1 MKKINL
7 HLLSMRSLLAFHV
20 AAQEQSFTRA
30 ASVLKLGQSAISH
43 SVRQLETVLAVKL
56 FEREAQGVRLT
67 AIGER
72 LAKRLHLG
80 FAEIQAGLEEAQQSE
95 PSAIVTLLVSTSL
108 ASHWL
113 MPRVARFKQAF
124 PEVQLRVITQD
135 AYQDI
140 AKLEFDLCIPVGGV
154 SDEHYQC
161 WKFVD
166 EVLYPVCSPSW
177 LERHQPLMEP
187 RDLLAK
193 PLIHLEEH
201 YTPRFNWPKY
211 FQHYGIAFNA
221 KHKDVSF
228 NDYSIVVQAAIEG
241 QGVVLGWH
249 HIVQPLIEQGKLV
262 APLSQRIQTST
273 PFYVIAHEDKTL
285 STETQALLDW
295 LLLEMQ
301 QTVGGK

>member
-1 MKKINL
+1 
-7 HLLSMRSLLAFHV
+7 MRSLLAFHI

-30 ASVLKLGQSAISH
+30 AVVLRLGQSAVSH
-43 SVRQLETVLAVKL
+43 SVRQLETVLSVKL
-56 FEREAQGVRLT
+56 FEREVQGVRLT
-67 AIGER
+67 AIGQR
-72 LAKRLHLG
+72 LAKRMQLG
-80 FAEIQAGLEEAQQSE
+80 FAEIQAGLEDAISSQQIS
-95 PSAIVTLLVSTSL
+95 VLTLLVSTSL

-113 MPRVARFKQAF
+113 MPRIARFKQAY

-154 SDEHYQC
+154 PEGAYQS

-166 EVLYPVCSPSW
+166 EVLFPVCSPAW
-177 LERHQPLMEP
+177 LAEQEPLNQPS
-187 RDLLAK
+187 DLLTR

-201 YTPRFNWPKY
+201 YRPRFNWPQY
-211 FQHYGIAFNA
+211 FQHYGLQLNA
-221 KHKDVSF
+221 TRKDVSF

-241 QGVVLGWH
+241 QGIVLGWH

-262 APLSQRIQTST
+262 APLKERIQTPA
-273 PFYVIAHEDKTL
+273 PFYVIAREDKLL
-285 STETQALLDW
+285 STEAKALLEW

-301 QTVGGK
+301 QTVSNVKASDAR

>member
-1 MKKINL
+1 
-7 HLLSMRSLLAFHV
+7 MRSLLAFHI

-30 ASVLKLGQSAISH
+30 AVVLRLGQSAVSH
-43 SVRQLETVLAVKL
+43 SVRQLETVLSVKL
-56 FEREAQGVRLT
+56 FEREVQGVRLT
-67 AIGER
+67 AIGQR
-72 LAKRLHLG
+72 LAKRMQLG
-80 FAEIQAGLEEAQQSE
+80 FAEIQAGLEDAISSQQIS
-95 PSAIVTLLVSTSL
+95 VLTLLVSTSL

-113 MPRVARFKQAF
+113 MPRIARFKQAY

-154 SDEHYQC
+154 PEGAYQS

-166 EVLYPVCSPSW
+166 EVLFPVCSPAW
-177 LERHQPLMEP
+177 LAEQEPLNQPS
-187 RDLLAK
+187 DLLTR

-201 YTPRFNWPKY
+201 YRHRFNWPQY
-211 FQHYGIAFNA
+211 FQYYGLQLNA
-221 KHKDVSF
+221 TRKDVSF

-241 QGVVLGWH
+241 QGIVLGWH

-262 APLSQRIQTST
+262 APLKERIQTPA
-273 PFYVIAHEDKTL
+273 PFYVIAREDKPL
-285 STETQALLDW
+285 STEAKALLEW

-301 QTVGGK
+301 QTISNVKASDAR

>member
-1 MKKINL
+1 
-7 HLLSMRSLLAFHV
+7 MRSLLAFHV

-43 SVRQLETVLAVKL
+43 SVRQLETILAVKL

-67 AIGER
+67 SVGER
-72 LAKRLHLG
+72 LAKRMQLG
-80 FAEIQAGLEEAQQSE
+80 FAEIQAGLEEASWREQV
-95 PSAIVTLLVSTSL
+95 AVVTILVSTSL

-113 MPRVARFKQAF
+113 MPRIARFKQAY
-124 PEVQLRVITQD
+124 PEVQLRIITQD

-154 SDEHYQC
+154 PEGNYQS

-166 EVLYPVCSPSW
+166 EVLFPVCSPAW
-177 LERHQPLMEP
+177 LAQQEAIQQPS
-187 RDLLAK
+187 DLLTK

-201 YTPRFNWPKY
+201 YIPRFNWPQY
-211 FQHYGIAFNA
+211 FQHYGLQLNA
-221 KHKDVSF
+221 TRKDVSF

-241 QGVVLGWH
+241 QGIVLGWH

-262 APLSQRIQTST
+262 APLGERILTPE
-273 PFYVIAHEDKTL
+273 PFYVIAREDKPL
-285 STETQALLDW
+285 STEVRALLEW
-295 LLLEMQ
+295 LLVEMQ
-301 QTVGGK
+301 ETVAEK

>member
-1 MKKINL
+1 
-7 HLLSMRSLLAFHV
+7 MRSLLAFHV

-67 AIGER
+67 SVGER
-72 LAKRLHLG
+72 LAKRMQLG
-80 FAEIQAGLEEAQQSE
+80 FAEIQAGLEEASWREQ
-95 PSAIVTLLVSTSL
+95 AAVVTILVSTSL

-113 MPRVARFKQAF
+113 MPRIARFKQAY
-124 PEVQLRVITQD
+124 PEVQLRIITQD

-154 SDEHYQC
+154 PEGNYQS

-166 EVLYPVCSPSW
+166 EVLFPVCSPAW
-177 LERHQPLMEP
+177 LAQQEAIQQPS
-187 RDLLAK
+187 DLLTK

-201 YTPRFNWPKY
+201 YIPRFNWPQY
-211 FQHYGIAFNA
+211 FQHYGLQLNA
-221 KHKDVSF
+221 TRKDVSF

-241 QGVVLGWH
+241 QGIVLGWH

-262 APLSQRIQTST
+262 APLGERILTPE
-273 PFYVIAHEDKTL
+273 PFYVIAREDKPL
-285 STETQALLDW
+285 STEVRALLEW
-295 LLLEMQ
+295 LLVEMQ
-301 QTVGGK
+301 ETVAEK

>member
-1 MKKINL
+1 
-7 HLLSMRSLLAFHV
+7 MRSLLAFHV
-20 AAQEQSFTRA
+20 AANEQSFTRA
-30 ASVLKLGQSAISH
+30 AAILKLGQSAISH

-67 AIGER
+67 ATGEKLAQR
-72 LAKRLHLG
+72 LQAG
-80 FAEIQAGLEEAQQSE
+80 FDEIQLGLEEAISSQAS
-95 PSAIVTLLVSTSL
+95 SVVTLLVSTSL

-113 MPRVARFKQAF
+113 MPRIARFKQTY
-124 PEVQLRVITQD
+124 PEVQLRIITQD

-140 AKLEFDLCIPVGGV
+140 AKLEFDLCIPVGCVPEGA
-154 SDEHYQC
+154 YQS

-166 EVLYPVCSPSW
+166 EVLFPVCSPKW
-177 LERHQPLMEP
+177 LAAQVPLQQLS
-187 RDLLAK
+187 DLLTR

-201 YTPRFNWPKY
+201 YSPARFNWPQY
-211 FQHYGIAFNA
+211 FQHYGLQLNDTR
-221 KHKDVSF
+221 KDVSF

-262 APLSQRIQTST
+262 APLSERIQTPA
-273 PFYVIAHEDKTL
+273 PFYVIAREEKPL
-285 STETQALLDW
+285 STESKALLEW

-301 QTVGGK
+301 QTVSKK

>member
-1 MKKINL
+1 MKKINV
-7 HLLSMRSLLAFHV
+7 HLLSMRSLLAFHI

-30 ASVLKLGQSAISH
+30 AAVLRLGQSAVSH
-43 SVRQLETVLAVKL
+43 SVRQLETVLGVKL

-67 AIGER
+67 AIGQR
-72 LAKRLHLG
+72 LAKRMQLG
-80 FAEIQAGLEEAQQSE
+80 FGEIQAGLEEAISSQQASVLT
-95 PSAIVTLLVSTSL
+95 ILVSTSL

-113 MPRVARFKQAF
+113 MPRIARFKQAY
-124 PEVQLRVITQD
+124 PEVQLRIITQD

-154 SDEHYQC
+154 PEGAYQS

-166 EVLYPVCSPSW
+166 EVLFPVCSPAW
-177 LERHQPLMEP
+177 LAQQEQIQQPS
-187 RDLLAK
+187 DLLTK

-201 YTPRFNWPKY
+201 YIPRFNWPQY
-211 FQHYGIAFNA
+211 FQHYGL
-221 KHKDVSF
+221 KLSHTRKDVSF

-262 APLSQRIQTST
+262 APLRERILTPE
-273 PFYVIAHEDKTL
+273 PFYVIAREDKSL
-285 STETQALLDW
+285 SMEAQALLEW
-295 LLLEMQ
+295 LLVEMQ
-301 QTVGGK
+301 QTVAEE

>member
-1 MKKINL
+1 
-7 HLLSMRSLLAFHV
+7 MRSLLAFHV

-30 ASVLKLGQSAISH
+30 AAILKLGQSAISH
-43 SVRQLETVLAVKL
+43 SVRQLETVLGVRL

-72 LAKRLHLG
+72 LAKRLQDG
-80 FAEIQAGLEEAQQSE
+80 FAEIQLGLEEALSSQAS
-95 PSAIVTLLVSTSL
+95 SVVTILVSTSL

-113 MPRVARFKQAF
+113 MPRIARFKQAY
-124 PEVQLRVITQD
+124 PEVQLRIITQD

-154 SDEHYQC
+154 PEGDYQS

-166 EVLYPVCSPSW
+166 EVLFPVCSPTW
-177 LERHQPLMEP
+177 LTQQESLQQPS
-187 RDLLAK
+187 DLLTR
-193 PLIHLEEH
+193 PLIHLEER
-201 YTPRFNWPKY
+201 YTSRFNWPQY
-211 FQHYGIAFNA
+211 FQHYGLQLNDTR
-221 KHKDVSF
+221 KDVSF

-241 QGVVLGWH
+241 QGIVLGWH

-262 APLSQRIQTST
+262 APLRERIQTPA
-273 PFYVIAHEDKTL
+273 PFYVIAREDKPL
-285 STETQALLDW
+285 RVEAKALLDW

-301 QTVGGK
+301 NTVGAK

>member
-1 MKKINL
+1 
-7 HLLSMRSLLAFHV
+7 MRSLLAFHV

-43 SVRQLETVLAVKL
+43 SVRQLETILAVKL

-67 AIGER
+67 SVGER
-72 LAKRLHLG
+72 LAKRMQLG
-80 FAEIQAGLEEAQQSE
+80 FAEIQAGLEEASWREQ
-95 PSAIVTLLVSTSL
+95 AAVVTILVSTSL

-113 MPRVARFKQAF
+113 MPRIARFKQAY
-124 PEVQLRVITQD
+124 PEVQLRIITQD

-154 SDEHYQC
+154 PEGNYQS

-166 EVLYPVCSPSW
+166 EVLFPVCSPAW
-177 LERHQPLMEP
+177 LAQQEAIQQPS
-187 RDLLAK
+187 DLLTK

-201 YTPRFNWPKY
+201 YIPRFNWPQY
-211 FQHYGIAFNA
+211 FQHYGLQLNA
-221 KHKDVSF
+221 TRKDVSF

-241 QGVVLGWH
+241 QGIVLGWH

-262 APLSQRIQTST
+262 APLGERILTPE
-273 PFYVIAHEDKTL
+273 PFYVIAREDKPL
-285 STETQALLDW
+285 STEVRALLEW
-295 LLLEMQ
+295 LLVEMQ
-301 QTVGGK
+301 ETVAEK